1 MEDPQCLD
9 GNRNTHAE
17 NSAFDLEHRQAGW
30 LRVRVE
36 ESWFTVERA
45 LLARH
50 SNYFCA
56 LFHSGM
62 IESHQDELHL
72 RGGVRARG
80 FLITL
85 AVCRGEVPTISD
97 PDELV
102 EAVECAAFLQVACLM
117 QHLCDIIDSDN
128 CLLLYHAASIFGLH
142 SLFHNAALY
151 LCDCFDDLRAEAES
165 TIPRDLIDYA
175 QSLSPASY
183 IAIGTHSPSL
193 ELLHDSFRIVCY
205 LDEKVGEWKHLTNL
219 PTLCSTSM
227 AGVAVLDNR
236 LYIVGGVYGYG
247 KDTVDSTFC
256 YNPDSGVWTALPG
269 PQQPRYDF
277 TLLGHNGRLYAIGG
291 EFQKQIISTAESYDV
306 EMGEWKFIQ
315 HTPKP
320 VASPACAV
328 ARRRMFV
335 CFWKPPDTTDIYEY
349 IPVKNEWKL
358 ETTMIRS
365 QSYGHCMVAHR
376 DNLYVMRN
384 GPCDDFLRCLMDCY
398 NITTGQWTAMPGH
411 YINSKGALFTAMI
424 RGDSVFTVK
433 HMLTLEYTIGGNE
446 WKPRRQMKGFPKSGS
461 LWTCL
466 LRLPKTGPVMP
477 QLDADGKKEEMS
489 LPDTS
494 EGFVEAIPQLW
505 HYYWTEKQC
514 RVFYSFWTSVRVEK
528 KKKTG
533 FRRSNTIV

>member
-1 MEDPQCLD
+1 MEVPEGLRVNQDTP
-9 GNRNTHAE
+9 AE
-17 NSAFDLEHRQAGW
+17 NASLNLEHREQQAGW

-45 LLARH
+45 LLARC

-62 IESHQDELHL
+62 LESRQDEFHL
-72 RGGVRARG
+72 KGGVRARG
-80 FLITL
+80 FLIAL
-85 AVCRGEVPTISD
+85 AVCRGEVPPIGD

-102 EAVECAAFLQVACLM
+102 EAVECAAFLQVACLT

-128 CLLLYHAASIFGLH
+128 CLLLYHAASIFGVQ
-142 SLFHNAALY
+142 SLFHSAALF
-151 LCDCFDDLRAEAES
+151 LCDAFDDLKEAAES
-165 TIPRDLIDYA
+165 TLPEDLLEYS
-175 QSLSPASY
+175 QSLSPTSY
-183 IAIGTHSPSL
+183 IAIGTHSPSM
-193 ELLHDSFRIVCY
+193 ELLHDSFRVVCY
-205 LDEKVGEWKHLTNL
+205 LDEKAGEWKHLTNL

-247 KDTVDSTFC
+247 KDTVDGSFC
-256 YNPDSGVWTALPG
+256 YNPESGVWTALPG

-277 TLLGHNGRLYAIGG
+277 TLLGHDGRLYAIGG
-291 EFQKQIISTAESYDV
+291 ELQKRIISTAESFDV
-306 EMGEWKFIQ
+306 KKREWTFIQ
-315 HTPKP
+315 HAPRP
-320 VASPACAV
+320 VASAACAV

-349 IPVKNEWKL
+349 MPVEDEWKL
-358 ETTMIRS
+358 ATTMIKP

-424 RGDSVFTVK
+424 RGDSAFTVK
-433 HMLTLEYTIGGNE
+433 HMLTLEYTITGNG

-466 LRLPKTGPVMP
+466 LRLPKTGPVIP
-477 QLDADGKKEEMS
+477 QLDAEGKEEEMS

-494 EGFVEAIPQLW
+494 DRFVEALPQL
-505 HYYWTEKQC
+505 
-514 RVFYSFWTSVRVEK
+514 
-528 KKKTG
+528 
-533 FRRSNTIV
+533 

>member
-1 MEDPQCLD
+1 MEVPQCLD
-9 GNRNTHAE
+9 GNRNNHAE
-17 NSAFDLEHRQAGW
+17 NSTFDLEHRQRQAGW

-45 LLARH
+45 LLASY

-62 IESHQDELHL
+62 TESHQDELHL

-80 FLITL
+80 FLIAL

-102 EAVECAAFLQVACLM
+102 EAVECAAFLQVARLV

-142 SLFHNAALY
+142 TLFHKAALF
-151 LCDCFDDLRAEAES
+151 LCDCFDDLKEEAES
-165 TIPRDLIDYA
+165 TIPRDLIEYS

-247 KDTVDSTFC
+247 KDTVDSSFC

-277 TLLGHNGRLYAIGG
+277 TLLGLNGRLYAIGG

-306 EMGEWKFIQ
+306 EKGEWNFIQ

-349 IPVKNEWKL
+349 IPNKNEWKL

-433 HMLTLEYTIGGNE
+433 HMLTLEYTISGSE

-466 LRLPKTGPVMP
+466 LRLPKTGPVRP
-477 QLDADGKKEEMS
+477 QLDADGKKEEMP

-494 EGFVEAIPQLW
+494 EGFVEAIPQL
-505 HYYWTEKQC
+505 
-514 RVFYSFWTSVRVEK
+514 
-528 KKKTG
+528 
-533 FRRSNTIV
+533 

>member
-1 MEDPQCLD
+1 MEVP
-9 GNRNTHAE
+9 GNLGVELAAHAE
-17 NSAFDLEHRQAGW
+17 NSTPDLEDYAGW
-30 LRVRVE
+30 VRVKVE

-45 LLARH
+45 LLARN
-50 SNYFCA
+50 SNYFRA

-72 RGGVRARG
+72 KGGVHARG
-80 FLITL
+80 FLIAL
-85 AVCRGEVPTISD
+85 AVCRGEIPTLTD

-102 EAVECAAFLQVACLM
+102 EAVECAAFLQVECLV
-117 QHLCDIIDSDN
+117 QHLCDITDSDN
-128 CLLLYHAASIFGLH
+128 CLLLYQAASVFGVH
-142 SLFHNAALY
+142 ALFHKAALF
-151 LCDCFDDLRAEAES
+151 LCDAFDDLWEAAES
-165 TIPRDLIDYA
+165 TISEELLQYS
-175 QSLSPASY
+175 QSLSPSSF
-183 IAIGTHSPSL
+183 IAIGTHSPSM
-193 ELLHDSFRIVCY
+193 ELLHDSFRVVCY
-205 LDEKVGEWKHLTNL
+205 LDEKAGEWKHLTNL

-247 KDTVDSTFC
+247 KDTVDASFC

-269 PQQPRYDF
+269 PQQPRFDF
-277 TLLGHNGRLYAIGG
+277 TLLGHEGRLYAIGG
-291 EFQKQIISTAESYDV
+291 EFQKRTISTAECFNV
-306 EMGEWKFIQ
+306 EKREWTFIQ
-315 HTPKP
+315 HAPRP
-320 VASPACAV
+320 VASAACAV

-349 IPVKNEWKL
+349 IPAKNEWKL
-358 ETTMIRS
+358 ETTMIKS
-365 QSYGHCMVAHR
+365 QSYGHCMAAHR

-398 NITTGQWTAMPGH
+398 NITTGQWTAMQGH

-433 HMLTLEYTIGGNE
+433 HMLTLVYTITGDG

-466 LRLPKTGPVMP
+466 LRLPKTGPVTP
-477 QLDADGKKEEMS
+477 QLEAEVKDEVMP

-494 EGFVEAIPQLW
+494 EGFVEALLQL
-505 HYYWTEKQC
+505 
-514 RVFYSFWTSVRVEK
+514 
-528 KKKTG
+528 
-533 FRRSNTIV
+533 

>member
-1 MEDPQCLD
+1 MEAPQCLD

-17 NSAFDLEHRQAGW
+17 NPTFDLEHRQRQAGW

-45 LLARH
+45 LLARY

-62 IESHQDELHL
+62 TESHQDELHL

-102 EAVECAAFLQVACLM
+102 EAVECAAFLQVACLV

-142 SLFHNAALY
+142 TLFHNAALF
-151 LCDCFDDLRAEAES
+151 LCDCFDDLRDEAES

-247 KDTVDSTFC
+247 KDTVDSSFC

-306 EMGEWKFIQ
+306 EKGEWKFIQ

-349 IPVKNEWKL
+349 IPVKNEWNL

-365 QSYGHCMVAHR
+365 QSYGHCMAAHR

-433 HMLTLEYTIGGNE
+433 HMLTLEYTISGNE

-466 LRLPKTGPVMP
+466 LRLPKTGPVIP

-494 EGFVEAIPQLW
+494 EGFVEAIPQL
-505 HYYWTEKQC
+505 
-514 RVFYSFWTSVRVEK
+514 
-528 KKKTG
+528 
-533 FRRSNTIV
+533 